1 MKIDVF
7 FAVNRY
13 QVDMGMRNF
22 EPENDD
28 GDFFTSYISLYFTR
42 DPFGENHHVRQ
53 RPVVQVENIVGL
65 LFRDDQ
71 RVTLCKRIDIQKCKI
86 SVVLGYLVARDLPFT
101 IRVNT
106 EAIFYGFWFG
116 LNQFHLLFDRFDLTF
131 HRLARFFEFI
141 FAAQFSPDAEIE
153 FDFRLGARRTD

>member
-42 DPFGENHHVRQ
+42 DPFGENHHGPPASG
-53 RPVVQVENIVGL
+53 RPSRKYCRS

-131 HRLARFFEFI
+131 HRLAAFLRI
-141 FAAQFSPDAEIE
+141 LSSQHNSP
-153 FDFRLGARRTD
+153 RTPK

>member
-1 MKIDVF
+1 MSDCLCYSLEFLRGELEFFPMKIDVF

-71 RVTLCKRIDIQKCKI
+71 RVTFASGLI
-86 SVVLGYLVARDLPFT
+86 SRNAKYLSSSATL
-101 IRVNT
+101 
-106 EAIFYGFWFG
+106 
-116 LNQFHLLFDRFDLTF
+116 
-131 HRLARFFEFI
+131 
-141 FAAQFSPDAEIE
+141 
-153 FDFRLGARRTD
+153 

>member
-1 MKIDVF
+1 MS
-7 FAVNRY
+7 A
-13 QVDMGMRNF
+13 
-22 EPENDD
+22 
-28 GDFFTSYISLYFTR
+28 S
-42 DPFGENHHVRQ
+42 VRSSKSK
-53 RPVVQVENIVGL
+53 NIVGL

-86 SVVLGYLVARDLPFT
+86 SVVLGYLVARDFPFT

-116 LNQFHLLFDRFDLTF
+116 LNQGFISCLIDSIFTF
-131 HRLARFFEFI
+131 HRLRVSSNLSS
-141 FAAQFSPDAEIE
+141 QHFSPDAEIE